1 MSDLPRARS
10 SVWLA
15 LAVALAVGVL
25 LVFSGAIE
33 LGSVEYDD
41 PDYVTRND
49 QVRAGLSWEGLRWAV
64 SSSFAANW
72 FPLTWLSH
80 MLDYQLYGDDLGR
93 FHATSVA
100 LHLVNTLLVFALLG
114 RTTGRAGRS
123 ALVAAL
129 FALHPLHV
137 ETVVW
142 LSERKGLLSS
152 LFALAAMHAYVGYVR
167 VPSRARRLGVVVCF
181 ACALASKPMVVTLPF
196 VLLLLDIWPLERL
209 DRARLLGPAAS
220 LRERL
225 RDSGLLRLVV
235 EKWPL
240 FALTA
245 LGIAITLRVQDAAVV
260 GLDHLSLAQRAAGV
274 GIAYW
279 KYLALTLWPAGL
291 TPIHLHPGREIS
303 LALGALGGVGVLAA
317 TAAALGALRARPE
330 WTVGWLWFVGML
342 VPVVGVVQVG
352 GALVAERYT
361 YLPLIGL
368 FVAAV
373 WGVADRVGPG
383 SARRATATGLALAL
397 LLGCGVAS
405 RARVADWRDT
415 VTLFGRAVALHPTN
429 HLAHMILG
437 LGYARAR
444 QDDLAI
450 EHYRRAAVLRREHH
464 TSLYRI
470 GRRLARKADLERA
483 ERAFELELALAPR
496 FVPARN
502 ALALLRV
509 EQGRPA
515 EARSEFER
523 IIEIDPNYAIAHENL
538 GKLDLMQGADPAAA
552 RPRLERAVELAPE
565 RVSARL
571 ALAQA
576 LLATGER
583 DAALRQLEAAREL
596 APSNRNVLETLV
608 RLRESGAP

>member
-1 MSDLPRARS
+1 VSEVARIQPR
-10 SVWLA
+10 VWLGFA
-15 LAVALAVGVL
+15 LALGVGVL
-25 LVFSGAIE
+25 GVFSGVLE
-33 LGSVEYDD
+33 LGAVEYDD

-49 QVRAGLSWEGLRWAV
+49 HVRAGLTWEGLRWAV
-64 SSSFAANW
+64 GSSFAANW

-93 FHATSVA
+93 FHATSVV
-100 LHLVNTLLVFALLG
+100 LHLVNTLLLFALLG

-167 VPSRARRLGVVVCF
+167 APSRVRRLGVVVCF
-181 ACALASKPMVVTLPF
+181 ACGLASKPMVVTLPF
-196 VLLLLDIWPLERL
+196 VLLLLDVWPLERL
-209 DRARLLGPAAS
+209 DRARLLAPASS
-220 LRERL
+220 LGERL
-225 RDSGLLRLVV
+225 RESGLLRLVI

-240 FALTA
+240 FALSA
-245 LGIAITLRVQDAAVV
+245 LGIAITLQVQEVAVV
-260 GLDHLSLAQRAAGV
+260 GLDRLSLSQRAAGA

-279 KYLALTLWPAGL
+279 KYLGLTLWPAGL
-291 TPIHLHPGREIS
+291 TPIHLHPGAAIS
-303 LALGALGGVGVLAA
+303 PVVGALGMAGVIGL
-317 TAAALGALRARPE
+317 TAAALGALRERPE

-342 VPVVGVVQVG
+342 VPVVGFVQVG
-352 GALVAERYT
+352 SAIVAERYS

-373 WGVADRVGPG
+373 WGIADGVAVA
-383 SARRATATGLALAL
+383 ARRRAVAVVLALAV
-397 LLGCGVAS
+397 LLGCSVAS
-405 RARVADWRDT
+405 YARVADWRDT

-429 HLAHMILG
+429 HLAHVILG
-437 LGYARAR
+437 LGYARTR

-450 EHYRRAAVLRREHH
+450 EHYRRAAELRREHH
-464 TSLYRI
+464 TALYRI

-483 ERAFELELALAPR
+483 ERAFEIELALAPE
-496 FVPARN
+496 FVPARH

-523 IIEIDPNYAIAHENL
+523 VLEIAPNPAITHENL

-571 ALAQA
+571 TLAQA
-576 LLATGER
+576 LVATGER
-583 DAALRQLEAAREL
+583 EAAVRQLEAARAI
-596 APSNRNVLETLV
+596 APANRRVLEALA
-608 RLRESGAP
+608 RLREGRAP